1 MADKIKFGRFVHSDA
16 GVIAVTKGAGV
27 RALLAIETARL
38 AARANAEA
46 ASHHVPS
53 GYRRSLEKKYPG
65 TSTAPPT
72 WASSSRAPSTPSV
85 SFAPRPRPAHSTRTA
100 TTPSTT
106 CSKEGPCRDST

>member
-27 RALLAIETARL
+27 RAWVAAETARL

-53 GYRRSLEKKYPG
+53 GYRRSLERLHSG
-65 TSTAPPT
+65 AFDGAPYVGVVKSGSCDT
-72 WASSSRAPSTPSV
+72 LGVVRAATPAGAFDQNRS
-85 SFAPRPRPAHSTRTA
+85 HTL
-100 TTPSTT
+100 
-106 CSKEGPCRDST
+106 DHLL

>member
-27 RALLAIETARL
+27 RALVTTETARL

-53 GYRRSLEKKYPG
+53 GYRRSLERLHPG
-65 TSTAPPT
+65 AFDGAPYVGIVKSGSFDT
-72 WASSSRAPSTPSV
+72 LGVVRAATPAGA
-85 SFAPRPRPAHSTRTA
+85 FDQNRNHTL
-100 TTPSTT
+100 
-106 CSKEGPCRDST
+106 DHLL

>member
-27 RALLAIETARL
+27 RAWVAVETARL

-65 TSTAPPT
+65 TFDSAPYVGVVKSGSCDT
-72 WASSSRAPSTPSV
+72 LGVVRAATPAGA
-85 SFAPRPRPAHSTRTA
+85 FDQNRNHTL
-100 TTPSTT
+100 
-106 CSKEGPCRDST
+106 DHLL

>member
-1 MADKIKFGRFVHSDA
+1 MAYRIEFGRFVHSDA

-65 TSTAPPT
+65 TFDSAPYVGVVKSGSFDT
-72 WASSSRAPSTPSV
+72 FGVVRAATPAGA
-85 SFAPRPRPAHSTRTA
+85 FDQNRNHTL
-100 TTPSTT
+100 
-106 CSKEGPCRDST
+106 DHLL

>member
-16 GVIAVTKGAGV
+16 GV
-27 RALLAIETARL
+27 RALLATETARL

-65 TSTAPPT
+65 TFDSAPYVGVVKSGSFDT
-72 WASSSRAPSTPSV
+72 FGVVRAATPAGA
-85 SFAPRPRPAHSTRTA
+85 FDQNRNHTL
-100 TTPSTT
+100 
-106 CSKEGPCRDST
+106 DHLL

>member
-1 MADKIKFGRFVHSDA
+1 MADRIKFGRFVHSDA

-53 GYRRSLEKKYPG
+53 GYRKSLDRLHPG
-65 TSTAPPT
+65 AFDGAPYVGVVK
-72 WASSSRAPSTPSV
+72 SG
-85 SFAPRPRPAHSTRTA
+85 SFEPRPRPAHSTRTA